1 MFREMR
7 RKKQALSPD
16 TCAAILR
23 EGSAGVLA
31 LEGAEGYP
39 YAVPLSYV
47 YAEGKIYF
55 HSAKSGHKIDAL
67 CRNPRASFCVV
78 ARDQV
83 VPEAYTTYFK
93 SVIAFGALRILE
105 AEDEKRAAVEK
116 LAEKYFPGDSAEH
129 RQAAIRR
136 DWAALLML
144 EMTIDHLSGKQAIEL
159 ARENPKIFPGG

>member
-7 RKKQALSPD
+7 RKKQALPQD

-67 CRNPRASFCVV
+67 RRNPRASFCVV

-83 VPEAYTTYFK
+83 MPEAYTTCFT
-93 SVIAFGALRILE
+93 SVIAFGTLRILE
-105 AEDEKRAAVEK
+105 AEAEKLAAVER
-116 LAEKYFPGDSAEH
+116 LAEKYFPGGSAEH

-136 DWAALLML
+136 GWQALLML
-144 EMTIDHLSGKQAIEL
+144 EMTIDHLSGKQAKEL
-159 ARENPKIFPGG
+159 IGKNPPAEGQ